1 MSERRA
7 ITIRPAGPSDAGSMR
22 QVASQAYQR
31 YVNRIG
37 RRPRPMT
44 ADYDRIAKSGHAWV
58 AEEDG
63 RIVGLLVLK
72 PADDH
77 MLLENVAVAPH
88 AQGLGVGA
96 RLLQVA
102 EEQARAH
109 ELLEVRLYTNEAM
122 IENLAYYPRRGYHE
136 THRSTQDGFRR
147 VFFSKTIV

>member
-1 MSERRA
+1 MSEPRA
-7 ITIRPAGPSDAGSMR
+7 FTIRPAGPSDACSM
-22 QVASQAYQR
+22 QDIASKAYQR

-37 RRPRPMT
+37 RKPRPMT
-44 ADYDRIAKSGHAWV
+44 ADYDRIAESGHAWV

-63 RIVGLLVLK
+63 RVVGLLVLN
-72 PADDH
+72 PAGDH

-96 RLLQVA
+96 RLLEVA

-109 ELLEVRLYTNEAM
+109 ELREVRLYTNEAM
-122 IENLAYYPRRGYHE
+122 VENLAYYPRRGYHE
-136 THRSTQDGFRR
+136 THRSSQDGFRR

>member
-1 MSERRA
+1 VSEPRA
-7 ITIRPAGPSDAGSMR
+7 FSIRPAGPSDAGSM
-22 QVASQAYQR
+22 QEVASEAYQR

-44 ADYDRIAKSGHAWV
+44 ANYDRIAESGHAWV

-63 RIVGLLVLK
+63 RIVGLLVLQ

-109 ELLEVRLYTNEAM
+109 DLPEVRLYTNDAM
-122 IENLAYYPRRGYHE
+122 VENLAYYPRRGYQQR
-136 THRSTQDGFRR
+136 HRTTQDGFRR
-147 VFFSKTIV
+147 VFFRKLLV